1 MQNIEYGIMHLA
13 SWRFE
18 ERREGRGVGTKGEER
33 GSDQQQLAASL
44 HACTPTHLHTHA
56 KNAQAKTNQ
65 RSRRRQSIDY
75 GKSGIKQPGFW
86 KRRRR

>member
-1 MQNIEYGIMHLA
+1 MGN
-13 SWRFE
+13 
-18 ERREGRGVGTKGEER
+18 KGEER

-44 HACTPTHLHTHA
+44 HACTPARLHAYTPPHA
-56 KNAQAKTNQ
+56 RKKRTAKTNQ